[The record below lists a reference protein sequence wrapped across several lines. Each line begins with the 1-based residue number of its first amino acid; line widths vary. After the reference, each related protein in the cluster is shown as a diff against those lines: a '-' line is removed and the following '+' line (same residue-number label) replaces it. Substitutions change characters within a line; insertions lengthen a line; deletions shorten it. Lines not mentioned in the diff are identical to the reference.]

1 MNFEQRFIKSIDNY
15 VYIIAIYGFKKKK
28 KAFFKNYYYLATHW

>member
-28 KAFFKNYYYLATHW
+28 KSLL